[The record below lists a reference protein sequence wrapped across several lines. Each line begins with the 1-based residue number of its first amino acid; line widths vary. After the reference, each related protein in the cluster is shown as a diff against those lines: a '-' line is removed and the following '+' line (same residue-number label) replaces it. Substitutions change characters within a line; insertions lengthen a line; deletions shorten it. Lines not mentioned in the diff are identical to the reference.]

1 MCYTGFKNV
10 KGKVNMHVIINGK
23 IVLFDQIIE
32 NGVIV
37 YDKGQICSVGPAG
50 ASPLPAGAEILDAQ
64 GQIVGP
70 GFVDIHCHAGATYT
84 MDKDPSCAAAHHLRH
99 GTTSL
104 CATLGYNLTFP
115 EVFAGIDRVRAAMAS
130 ETPGNLIGIHFEGP
144 YVSPNQGTNHAKAL
158 PILATDFEEFGRRAQ
173 GLIRQWMYPPE
184 QPNSEALEA
193 YFKAH
198 KIVSAIGHTDA
209 SPERIKQAA
218 QAGATIVTHMFD
230 AMGCWRGDES
240 VQETGII
247 QETVADGALLVDSFI
262 YEIICD
268 SQAIHVKPANL
279 QLIYKFI
286 GPDRIA
292 LVTDCFC
299 RDYNPADYPKE
310 HKRSAPDLNFTED
323 GALFGSTLSMDRA
336 FCNFRHFTGS
346 GLVETFRMAAST
358 PAKAVHIFDRVG
370 SIAPGKDANFVLM
383 DPTHCAVQHVILR
396 GELVC

>member
-1 MCYTGFKNV
+1 MQ
-10 KGKVNMHVIINGK
+10 VILHGDL
-23 IVLFDQIIE
+23 VLFDRVLHDGSIAYE
-32 NGVIV
+32 DGR
-37 YDKGQICSVGPAG
+37 ICFVGEA
-50 ASPLPAGAEILDAQ
+50 ARFSPPPDAEILDAR
-64 GQIVGP
+64 GLIIGP

-84 MDKDPSCAAAHHLRH
+84 MDRDPASAATHHLRH

-115 EVFAGIDRVRAAMAS
+115 EVFAGIDRVRAAMTS
-130 ETPGNLIGIHFEGP
+130 KTPGNLIGIHFEGP
-144 YVSPNQGTNHAKAL
+144 YVSPNQGTDHAKAL
-158 PILATDFEEFGRRAQ
+158 PILPADFEEFGRRAQ

-184 QPNSEALEA
+184 QPNSEALES
-193 YFKAH
+193 YFQKNH
-198 KIVSAIGHTDA
+198 IVSAIGHTDA
-209 SPERIKQAA
+209 SPQRIEQAA

-247 QETVADGALLVDSFI
+247 QETVADGALLVDSLI

-279 QLIYKFI
+279 KLIYKFA

-292 LVTDCFC
+292 LVTDCFY
-299 RDYNPADYPKE
+299 RDYNPADYPKT
-310 HKRSAPDLNFTED
+310 HKRSAPDLNFTEE

-336 FCNFRHFTGS
+336 FRNFRHFTGS

-358 PAKAVHIFDRVG
+358 PAKAVRIFDRVG
-370 SIAPGKDANFVLM
+370 SIEAGKDADFVLM
-383 DPTHCAVQHVILR
+383 DPETCAVQHVISKGRLIR
-396 GELVC
+396 